1 MKLLSKTIACCAIAM
16 AAGMNGSTASA
27 QEKSLNGYPAEN
39 MNTAVRPGN
48 NFVEY
53 ATGAWLK
60 QHPLRPDQTTN
71 GAFTDLFEQNQKQ
84 IQQLILQYADGK
96 QPAGSIGQKIGSLYN
111 LMMDSTRRDAEG
123 CKPIMANLE
132 KIRSVKSV
140 KEYQLVTAQ
149 LDRRGEN
156 TMMFGWGVGADQQQA
171 DQNLVYITQ
180 GGLGMAQ
187 RDYYL
192 KDDAQTTAIREAY
205 KKFCRKM
212 FTLVGYDEAT
222 AAKKTEAAYA
232 IEKRIATASY
242 DRVKLRDI
250 NANYHKM
257 PYAQLVSDFPGID
270 WPTIFWVSGFP
281 AFDKIDVSQPEPI
294 HEVEKILAET
304 SLDDLKSY
312 AELRIISGATGV
324 LSQDFRKAHFEY
336 TQVMSGQAQDD
347 PMWKRATN
355 LVNNIL
361 GDAIGQLYCEKYFPE
376 SSKKRMLILVGN
388 LQKALG
394 QRIDEAAWM
403 SEATKAEA
411 KDKLSNFTVKIG
423 YPDKW
428 KDYSKMNV
436 SDELSLYE
444 NLANISEFFWIDRLE
459 QKVNKPVDKSE
470 WFMSPQTINAYYNP
484 TTNEICFPAGIL
496 QPPFFDANADDA
508 INYGAIGVVIGH
520 EMSHGFDD
528 QGCQFDK
535 TGNQRNWWTAED
547 KANFDKRTKILED
560 HFSTIEIVNGRCV
573 NGKMTLGENIGDNGG
588 LNISLR
594 AMHNAMADGTA
605 AMMKNDK
612 FTADQRFFLAYAR
625 IWASNNREQYMDM
638 LLNIDVHSPNVAR
651 VNGALPHIDAWYDAF
666 NVKKSDKLY
675 IPKKKRARVW

>member
-1 MKLLSKTIACCAIAM
+1 
-16 AAGMNGSTASA
+16 
-27 QEKSLNGYPAEN
+27 
-39 MNTAVRPGN
+39 
-48 NFVEY
+48 
-53 ATGAWLK
+53 
-60 QHPLRPDQTTN
+60 
-71 GAFTDLFEQNQKQ
+71 
-84 IQQLILQYADGK
+84 
-96 QPAGSIGQKIGSLYN
+96 
-111 LMMDSTRRDAEG
+111 
-123 CKPIMANLE
+123 
-132 KIRSVKSV
+132 
-140 KEYQLVTAQ
+140 
-149 LDRRGEN
+149 
-156 TMMFGWGVGADQQQA
+156 
-171 DQNLVYITQ
+171 
-180 GGLGMAQ
+180 
-187 RDYYL
+187 
-192 KDDAQTTAIREAY
+192 
-205 KKFCRKM
+205 
-212 FTLVGYDEAT
+212 
-222 AAKKTEAAYA
+222 
-232 IEKRIATASY
+232 
-242 DRVKLRDI
+242 
-250 NANYHKM
+250 
-257 PYAQLVSDFPGID
+257 
-270 WPTIFWVSGFP
+270 
-281 AFDKIDVSQPEPI
+281 
-294 HEVEKILAET
+294 
-304 SLDDLKSY
+304 
-312 AELRIISGATGV
+312 
-324 LSQDFRKAHFEY
+324 
-336 TQVMSGQAQDD
+336 MSGQAQDD

-376 SSKKRMLILVGN
+376 SSKKRMLTLVGN

-605 AMMKNDK
+605 AMMKDDK